1 MKISLNGWQ
10 MNLRIYPPIN
20 FLLSLLTFLSRNLF
34 YSITA
39 VNVVLYLRI
48 LSTDRHVF
56 KKYAVLYFRTEQHH
70 LNLVYDI

>member
-1 MKISLNGWQ
+1 MKISLNKWQ

-34 YSITA
+34 CSIAA
-39 VNVVLYLRI
+39 VKVVLYLRI

-56 KKYAVLYFRTEQHH
+56 KKYAALYFRTKQHH
-70 LNLVYDI
+70 LNLGYDV